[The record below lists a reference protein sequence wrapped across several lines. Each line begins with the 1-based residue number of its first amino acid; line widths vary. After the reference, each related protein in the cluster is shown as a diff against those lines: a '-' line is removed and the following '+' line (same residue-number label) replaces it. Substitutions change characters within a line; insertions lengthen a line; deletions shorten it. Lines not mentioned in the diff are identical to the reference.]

1 MGETMKKLFLFVLVY
16 FGFTFLLSAQ
26 KSKVFGVFQLIEKEK
41 YEEAK
46 GIIEDAIKEKSTRKW
61 PRTWYARGLICQNAY
76 RSGIKNDDKALYELY
91 PNQLYVAFSSFERA
105 RILDKR
111 GRYDK
116 LLPPKYVLLAN
127 DFRELG
133 EKHFKEE
140 EYEEALRAYQYA
152 LRINQSS
159 ILSVPLDTNLLYN
172 TALSAYKSKK
182 WDEAAEYFKELNE
195 VNYSSNVPHLM
206 FAMYIKQADTTS
218 AQKVLLEGIKRY
230 EDNEDLVLLLVDL
243 LYKKSNPEKA
253 IKILNDAFS
262 KDSSNYL
269 FPYTKGLLHQKMEEY
284 NKAIQAYKNALS
296 LPSDTLK
303 IYTSIGTCYYNIGAE
318 IEQKARTI
326 SNNNIYRKEKEKS
339 AAAFKSALHWFEKA
353 YELNPDN
360 QETVTKLYQLYK
372 VLNKEEKLKML
383 ESTFE

>member
-1 MGETMKKLFLFVLVY
+1 MKRLFLFVLV
-16 FGFTFLLSAQ
+16 FLGFTILLSAQ

-46 GIIEDAIKEKSTRKW
+46 GIIEDAIKENKTRKW
-61 PRTWYARGLICQNAY
+61 PRTWYARGIICQNAY
-76 RSGIKNDDKALYELY
+76 RKGIKNDDKDLYELY

-105 RILDKR
+105 RNLDKR

-116 LLPPKYVLLAN
+116 LLAPKFVLLAN
-127 DFRELG
+127 DFRESG
-133 EKHFKEE
+133 EKHFKDE

-172 TALSAYKSKK
+172 AALSAYKSKK
-182 WDEAAEYFKELNE
+182 WDEAADYLTELNE
-195 VNYSSNVPHLM
+195 INYSSNVPHLM
-206 FAMYIKQADTTS
+206 FAMYIKQSDTTS

-243 LYKKSNPEKA
+243 LYKKENTEKA

-269 FPYTKGLLHQKMEEY
+269 FPYTKGLLHQKMEAYE
-284 NKAIQAYKNALS
+284 KAIRAYKNALT

-303 IYTSIGTCYYNIGAE
+303 LYTNIGTCYYNIGAE
-318 IEQKARTI
+318 IEEKARTI

-339 AAAFKSALHWFEKA
+339 SEAFESALKWYEKA
-353 YELNPDN
+353 YKIDPDN
-360 QETVTKLYQLYK
+360 QETVMKLYQLYK
-372 VLNKEEKLKML
+372 ILDKEEKLKTL
-383 ESTFE
+383 KFKPE